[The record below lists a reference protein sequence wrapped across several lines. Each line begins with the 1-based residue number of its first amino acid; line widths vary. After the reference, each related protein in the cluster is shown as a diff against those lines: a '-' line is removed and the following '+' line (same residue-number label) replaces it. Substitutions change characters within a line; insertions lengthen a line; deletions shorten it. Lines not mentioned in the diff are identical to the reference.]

1 MKQYNLIIDNIECGK
16 ISFDSFDIGID
27 ETLYGVEIKIYK
39 ELYLFVEGKIIYHL
53 ENKREIEVFETCKK
67 IYVDS
72 Y

>member
-1 MKQYNLIIDNIECGK
+1 MKQYNLIIDNIEC
-16 ISFDSFDIGID
+16 
-27 ETLYGVEIKIYK
+27 
-39 ELYLFVEGKIIYHL
+39 GKIIYHL